1 MQLTID
7 ARSSAAIQ
15 AILNGVQKDV
25 RKQVRIAVNKAGQ
38 RTEAKMAKMV
48 REEINVTSK
57 AVKKVITRPRL
68 ADENNLFTTIE
79 VGKDKRIPL
88 KEFGA
93 RQGRTGVTYK
103 ISKRGGKKNLRS
115 GFIVRSL
122 GGHVFLRDGEKRIA
136 SKGRYKGKLRQPIF
150 KKYGP
155 SVWGYFVNRKIK
167 DQIQVD
173 ANAELEK
180 QVLERIRFL
189 TVKAKNKLKGN

>member
-1 MQLTID
+1 MRLTID
-7 ARSSAAIQ
+7 ARSSAAI
-15 AILNGVQKDV
+15 LKLLDGMEKDV

-38 RTEAKMAKMV
+38 RMESKMAKMV
-48 REEINVTSK
+48 REEINVTAK

-93 RQGRTGVTYK
+93 RQSKKGVTYK
-103 ISKRGGKKNLRS
+103 ISKRGGKKTLLG

-122 GGHVFLRDGEKRIA
+122 GGHVFVRVGEKVEA
-136 SKGRYKGKLRQPIF
+136 SKGRYKGKMRQPIV

-155 SVWGYFVNRKIK
+155 SVWGYFANRAVK
-167 DQIQVD
+167 DKVQSD
-173 ANAELEK
+173 ANAELET

-189 TVKAKNKLKGN
+189 TVKVKNQLKGN